1 MKRIITI
8 LLALVVA
15 VGVYADNEKQYRKLI
30 EQLDVAD
37 EAKAVEAWHPK
48 EILDKLKEAVK
59 KIKTNGGN
67 NML

>member
-8 LLALVVA
+8 LLALVVV

-37 EAKAVEAWHPK
+37 EAKAVEAWHP
-48 EILDKLKEAVK
+48 EEFW
-59 KIKTNGGN
+59 TN
-67 NML
+67 